1 MDPRFVSL
9 YMDIAK
15 RTARMSRAI
24 RLNVG
29 CVIVKDGRVI
39 SMSWNGTPAGWDN
52 CCEDKVYD
60 ELGQYFDGT
69 GKYTLVT
76 KPEVLHAERNSLDKL
91 AKGHESGNG
100 ASLFVTHS
108 PCLECAKS
116 IYGSGIAEVYYDTDY
131 RSSDGIEFLK
141 KCGIPVFKVTDSLT
155 Y

>member
-1 MDPRFVSL
+1 MEKRFVNL

-15 RTARMSRAI
+15 RTAQMSRAV

-52 CCEDKVYD
+52 CCEYKVYTD
-60 ELGQYFDGT
+60 EGIHSDQT
-69 GKYTLVT
+69 GKYNLVT

-91 AKGHESGNG
+91 AKGYESGEG

-116 IYGSGIAEVYYDTDY
+116 IYGAGIAEVYYETDY
-131 RSSDGIEFLK
+131 RSTDGVEFLR
-141 KCGIPVFKVTDSLT
+141 KCNIPVIKWHCEE
-155 Y
+155 